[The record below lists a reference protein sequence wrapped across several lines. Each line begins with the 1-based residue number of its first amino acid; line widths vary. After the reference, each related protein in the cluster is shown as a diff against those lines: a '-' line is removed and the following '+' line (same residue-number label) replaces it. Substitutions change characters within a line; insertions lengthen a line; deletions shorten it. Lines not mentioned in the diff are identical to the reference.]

1 MKVKRVGEFF
11 RVIRNGISLSFTW
24 LVLCLMIVCLIN
36 GVTSLDVS
44 MLFKLFGL
52 CLYAVLCFILFFTD
66 AFIRKKG
73 FIFRLSWFFVAFIPV
88 EVLFFYAMNI
98 FENKQDAVRWSI
110 FGGIV
115 LLFYIGCLLLDWIV
129 CKRKGVEYTNLL
141 QAYNERREHESER
154 NIKKP

>member
-73 FIFRLSWFFVAFIPV
+73 FIF
-88 EVLFFYAMNI
+88 
-98 FENKQDAVRWSI
+98 
-110 FGGIV
+110 
-115 LLFYIGCLLLDWIV
+115 
-129 CKRKGVEYTNLL
+129 
-141 QAYNERREHESER
+141 
-154 NIKKP
+154 